1 MASLAVE
8 AAAPAKDARA
18 TRGVPAAA
26 SVAEFIGPH
35 KPATV
40 GRLHDCSDAV
50 KIADG
55 CNIVARRSD
64 GTLHLDFF
72 GLPPVPADAP
82 TQPGVPR

>member
-8 AAAPAKDARA
+8 AAAPARDDRA
-18 TRGVPAAA
+18 PRGVPAAA
-26 SVAEFIGPH
+26 SVAQSTSPH

-40 GRLHDCSDAV
+40 GRRQDCSDAV
-50 KIADG
+50 KIAGG

-64 GTLHLDFF
+64 GTLQLDFF